1 MFQKKKMQTYMHG
14 KIKPDQVKQETW
26 QCYETRFSII
36 TIVDRYVVVEIQ
48 TQATKKCNYVQ
59 CKS

>member
-1 MFQKKKMQTYMHG
+1 MQTYMHG

-36 TIVDRYVVVEIQ
+36 TIVDKYVVVEKQ
-48 TQATKKCNYVQ
+48 TQATKNVTMCNENHE
-59 CKS
+59 